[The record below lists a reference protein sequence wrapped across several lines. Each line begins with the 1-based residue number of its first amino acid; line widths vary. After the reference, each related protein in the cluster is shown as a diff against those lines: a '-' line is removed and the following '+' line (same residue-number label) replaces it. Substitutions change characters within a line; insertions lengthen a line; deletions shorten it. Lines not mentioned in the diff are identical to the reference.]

1 MKNLIFY
8 YSAILIP
15 LALLFWTANAGH
27 SKWFAI
33 LIITYAIPYRLLIDS
48 IRLVSK
54 KIITWNESWKL
65 LIPWLYIDY
74 FSELYFKK

>member
-15 LALLFWTANAGH
+15 LAFIFWTANAGH
-27 SKWFAI
+27 TTWFAI
-33 LIITYAIPYRLLIDS
+33 LIVTYAIPYRLLVDS
-48 IRLVSK
+48 IRLVNK
-54 KIITWNESWKL
+54 KIIKWNESWKL
-65 LIPWLYIDY
+65 LIPWFYYDY